1 MTTAMITTI
10 GLFLVAVVASV
21 LDIALFKSRR
31 TLKALTER
39 FRPVIDA
46 DAERARVLG
55 QLAKEAASARQALAQ
70 HVEERQREIAALL
83 GQREAHA
90 AACRETEVRLRALCE
105 NRVSASWYCSLRPQP
120 PPPYITTEGDD
131 NVRAATS

>member
-1 MTTAMITTI
+1 MITTI

-21 LDIALFKSRR
+21 LDIALFESRR

-39 FRPVIDA
+39 FRAVIDA

-90 AACRETEVRLRALCE
+90 RM
-105 NRVSASWYCSLRPQP
+105 P
-120 PPPYITTEGDD
+120 GD
-131 NVRAATS
+131 